1 MSYYKNYP
9 HIFTPGKIG
18 NLTIP
23 NRVILA
29 PMGTSHTG
37 PDQRFSE
44 ELIAFY
50 EERAKGGVGMI
61 ISECNQVA
69 PEIDPFPMITGTPRL
84 DKADKIAR
92 IAQYVERMEAYG
104 TVPALQITLGTGRQ
118 ADAPQLA
125 TPVSASACPA
135 QGDPNIT
142 CHELTVDEIHQLVAY
157 AGRAAGFAM
166 TAGAK
171 LIEVHG
177 HAGYLIDQF
186 LSPEINTRTDEYGGS
201 PENRF
206 RIVKETVEAI
216 KAVVGDSIP
225 VTLRISVDHKC
236 EGYRTLEEGLEYCR
250 MAEAAGFDGLHIDAG
265 RYEVMPWVFPP
276 AYLGPC
282 CMLDLA
288 AEVKKV
294 VNIPVIAVGNFGT
307 PEEVEEAIASGKCDF
322 VAMARTLLA
331 DPNWAN
337 KAKKGHAEDIRPCLR
352 CNEMCVGRAVFGL
365 ELTCA
370 VNPECGRETYNRLG
384 KAEESKNV
392 TVIGGGPGG
401 MVAALASAK
410 RGHKVTLI
418 EKKDELGGLINL
430 AEQEDFKFG
439 MKRYNAYLKTQIAK
453 SDVKVMMGTEAN
465 VDVVKATD
473 PDAVIVATGSDVFMP
488 SLPGFVPGD
497 KIGTIRQFKEVEHK
511 PTDKIVIAGG
521 GIIASETAL
530 GLAREGFNDV
540 TIVEKT
546 GMIGGDLQF
555 INLMGLMGELMGR
568 GVKILTNTSCE
579 GVEGE
584 ALVCTDAEGN
594 KVELPFD
601 YLLVAMGTKPENSLN
616 EVMDETFPD
625 VYTIGDCVKTGR
637 IHHAI
642 HQAFEAAK
650 RI

>member
-37 PDQRFSE
+37 PDLRFSE

-69 PEIDPFPMITGTPRL
+69 PEIDPFPLITGTPRL
-84 DKADKIAR
+84 DKADKVAR
-92 IAQYVERMEAYG
+92 LAQYVERMEAYG
-104 TVPALQITLGTGRQ
+104 TVPAIQVTLGTGRQ
-118 ADAPQLA
+118 ADAPNLA

-135 QGDPNIT
+135 QSDPNVI
-142 CHELTVDEIHQLVAY
+142 CHMLTVEEIHQLVAY
-157 AGRAAGFAM
+157 AGRAAGFAL

-186 LSPEINTRTDEYGGS
+186 LSPEINNRTDEYGGT

-206 RIVKETVEAI
+206 RIVKETCEAI
-216 KAVVGDSIP
+216 KAVVGDAIP
-225 VTLRISVDHKC
+225 VTLRISVDHKL
-236 EGYRTLEEGLEYCR
+236 EGYRTMEEGIEYCR

-288 AEVKKV
+288 AEVKKAV
-294 VNIPVIAVGNFGT
+294 HIPVIAVGNFGT
-307 PEEVEEAIASGKCDF
+307 PEEVEDALASGKCDF

-331 DPNWAN
+331 DPAWAN
-337 KAKKGHAEDIRPCLR
+337 KAKKGHPEDIRPCLR
-352 CNEMCVGRAVFGL
+352 CNEMCVGRAVFGK

-384 KAEESKNV
+384 KAEEKKNV
-392 TVIGGGPGG
+392 AVIGGGPGG
-401 MVAALASAK
+401 MVAAIACTK
-410 RGHKVTLI
+410 RGHKVTLF
-418 EKKDELGGLINL
+418 EKGPELGGLINL

-439 MKRYNAYLKTQIAK
+439 MKRYNAYLKQQIQE
-453 SDVKVMMGTEAN
+453 SGVEVLLNTEAT
-465 VDVVKATD
+465 VSAVKATE
-473 PDAVIVATGSDVFMP
+473 PDAVIVATGSDVFIP
-488 SLPGFVPGD
+488 DLPGFVKGEN
-497 KIGTIRQFKEVEHK
+497 IGTIREFKNTEHK
-511 PTDKIVIAGG
+511 VSDKIVIAGG
-521 GIIASETAL
+521 GIIACETAL
-530 GLAREGFNDV
+530 GLVREGYQDI
-540 TIVEKT
+540 TIVEKLPAV
-546 GMIGGDLQF
+546 GGDLQF
-555 INLMGLMGELMGR
+555 INLMELMGELISG
-568 GVKILTNTSCE
+568 GVKILTNTVCE
-579 GVEGE
+579 GVKDSTLTCSNGE
-584 ALVCTDAEGN
+584 SG
-594 KVELPFD
+594 KMELPFD
-601 YLLVAMGTKPENSLN
+601 YLLVAMGTRSENSLN
-616 EVMDETFPD
+616 EAMLENFPE
-625 VYTIGDCVKTGR
+625 VYLIGDCVNTGR

-642 HQAFEAAK
+642 HQAFEAAR

>member
-23 NRVILA
+23 NRVILS
-29 PMGTSHTG
+29 PMGTCHTG
-37 PDQRFSE
+37 PDLRFSE

-84 DKADKIAR
+84 DKADKVAR
-92 IAQYVERMEAYG
+92 LAQYCERVEAYG
-104 TVPALQITLGTGRQ
+104 TVPAVQITLGTGRQ

-135 QGDPNIT
+135 QSDPSVT
-142 CHELTVDEIHQLVAY
+142 CRALTVEEIHRLVAY

-166 TAGAK
+166 LAGAK

-186 LSPEINTRTDEYGGS
+186 LSPEINVRTDEYGGS
-201 PENRF
+201 AENRF
-206 RIVKETVEAI
+206 RIVKETVQAI
-216 KAVVGDSIP
+216 KAVVGDAIP
-225 VTLRISVDHKC
+225 VTFRMSPDHKLP
-236 EGYRTLEEGLEYCR
+236 GYRTLEEGLEYCR
-250 MAEAAGFDGLHIDAG
+250 MAEEAGFDGLHIDGG
-265 RYEVMPWVFPP
+265 RYESMPWVFPP

-288 AEVKKV
+288 AAVKKV

-307 PEEVEEAIASGKCDF
+307 PDEVEDAIASGKCDF
-322 VAMARTLLA
+322 VAMARGLLA
-331 DPNWAN
+331 DSAWVS
-337 KAKKGHAEDIRPCLR
+337 KAKLGQAEDIRPCLR
-352 CNEMCVGRAVFGL
+352 CNEMCVGRAMFGK

-370 VNPECGRETYNRLG
+370 VNPECGRETYNKLG
-384 KAEESKNV
+384 KAEKVKNV

-401 MVAALASAK
+401 MVAALACAK
-410 RGHKVTLI
+410 RGHNVTLI
-418 EKKDELGGLINL
+418 EKNSELGGLINI

-439 MKRYNAYLKTQIAK
+439 MKRYNAYLKSQIAK
-453 SDVKVMMGTEAN
+453 SGIKVLLNTTADVDT
-465 VDVVKATD
+465 VKSTGA
-473 PDAVIVATGSDVFMP
+473 DAVIVATGSDVFIP
-488 SLPGFVPGD
+488 ELPGFEKSS
-497 KIGTIRQFKEVEHK
+497 KIGTIRDFKAVEHK
-511 PTDKIVIAGG
+511 PTDRIVIAGG

-530 GLAREGFNDV
+530 GLAREGYNDV
-540 TIVEKT
+540 TIVEK
-546 GMIGGDLQF
+546 MPQIGGDLML
-555 INLMGLMGELMGR
+555 INFMALFGELMSR
-568 GVKILTNTSCE
+568 GVKIATNTTVE

-584 ALVCTDAEGN
+584 TLVCTDAEN
-594 KVELPFD
+594 NRAEFPFD
-601 YLLVAMGTKPENSLN
+601 YLLVAMGTKSESSLN
-616 EVMDETFPD
+616 EVIEDNFPE